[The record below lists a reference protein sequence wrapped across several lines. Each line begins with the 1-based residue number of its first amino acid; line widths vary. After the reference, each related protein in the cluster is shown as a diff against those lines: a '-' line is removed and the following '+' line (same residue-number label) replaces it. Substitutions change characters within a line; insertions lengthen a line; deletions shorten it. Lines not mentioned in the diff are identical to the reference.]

1 MNTYK
6 NNARIVGVLFITA
19 TVAGFA
25 TAIFL
30 GPILEAPDY
39 LAKVSANEN
48 QWLIGVVFSFIMA
61 VAGAGIAIPMY
72 PILKKH
78 NEGMAL
84 GSVGFRIIEGALF
97 SVGAICLILLVTL
110 SREFVQAGAPD
121 ASYFQTLGE
130 LLVYGQNFS
139 MVIGGLAFS
148 LGALMYYYLF
158 YQSKLIPRW
167 LSGFGLIAVTL
178 GLAQYLITF
187 FSASVSSASEI
198 EILHIPIFLQE
209 MVFAVWLIVKGFN
222 PSAIASESAKTD
234 INEV

>member
-1 MNTYK
+1 MDSNRKT
-6 NNARIVGVLFITA
+6 AIIVGVLFIIGTA
-19 TVAGFA
+19 AGIISVGF
-25 TAIFL
+25 T
-30 GPILEAPDY
+30 GSILDDPDY
-39 LAKVSANEN
+39 LIEVSANEN
-48 QWLIGVVFSFIMA
+48 QVKIGALLEFTMA
-61 VAGAGIAIPMY
+61 AATAGIAISLY

-97 SVGAICLILLVTL
+97 SVGVISLLLLVPL
-110 SREFVQAGAPD
+110 SQEFVQAGAPD
-121 ASYFQTLGE
+121 ASSFQTLGE
-130 LLVYGQNFS
+130 LLVGGSTFS
-139 MVIGGLAFS
+139 LVIGGLAFS
-148 LGALMYYYLF
+148 LGALMYYYLL

-187 FSASVSSASEI
+187 FSASAFASSEI

-222 PSAIASESAKTD
+222 PSAIASPSAKQ
-234 INEV
+234 I